1 MGWINELLVGSS
13 VGHIVLVFS
22 FVIALGVALGR
33 IKICGISLGM
43 TFVLFVGIAASHFGM
58 QYPELLHVDAKG
70 AKHFVDPEVLHFV
83 REFGLIL
90 FVYAVGLQVGPGFFV
105 TFKSGGLKLNLLA
118 VAIVFSAVLITVAIH
133 YITGISMPIMVGI
146 LSGAITNTPGL
157 GAAQNAYSGMGQ
169 DAGIIGT
176 AYAMAYPLG
185 VVGIISS
192 IIAIRIIFKIDIDKE
207 NEQLRKVKTQ
217 KQSVSSVELEK
228 NKVNDEPHLIPI
240 FVGILLGVFLGSIPI
255 YIPSIPQLGIPSIP
269 QPLKL
274 GIAGGPLV
282 VAILMGAFGPAI
294 RFPTHITRSAVLM
307 LREVG
312 ICLFLACV
320 GLIAG
325 ENFVATIIN
334 GNGLFWV
341 GLGVI
346 ITLAPLLIVGT
357 LSYVVFKVD
366 YFTLMGMLA
375 GSTTDPPALS
385 YSVGAAGNDKPSI
398 GYATVYPLTMFLR
411 IMTAQLLILLFA

>member
-1 MGWINELLVGSS
+1 MSWINELLVGSS

-22 FVIALGVALGR
+22 FVIAMGVALGR
-33 IKICGISLGM
+33 IKIFGISLGM
-43 TFVLFVGIAASHFGM
+43 TFVLFVGIAVSHFGM
-58 QYPELLHVDAKG
+58 LYPDLLYLDKEKG
-70 AKHFVDPEVLHFV
+70 VRHFVDPEVLHFV

-90 FVYAVGLQVGPGFFV
+90 FVYAVGLQVGPGFFNA
-105 TFKSGGLKLNLLA
+105 FKTGGLKLNLLA
-118 VAIVFSAVLITVAIH
+118 VAIVLLGVVTTLIIH
-133 YITGISMPIMVGI
+133 YVSGIEIPIMVGI

-157 GAAQNAYSGMGQ
+157 GAAQNAYASMGH
-169 DAGIIGT
+169 DAGILGT

-192 IIAIRIIFKIDIDKE
+192 IIAIRIIFRVDVDKE
-207 NEQLRKVKTQ
+207 NELLLKAAKSERLSATTGAAKHVD
-217 KQSVSSVELEK
+217 
-228 NKVNDEPHLIPI
+228 DEPHLIPI
-240 FVGILLGVFLGSIPI
+240 FVGILLGVVLGSIPVF
-255 YIPSIPQLGIPSIP
+255 IPGVP
-269 QPLKL
+269 QPVKL
-274 GIAGGPLV
+274 GLAGGPLV

-294 RFPTHITRSAVLM
+294 RFPTRITTSAVLM

-325 ENFVATIIN
+325 ERFVETIVS
-334 GNGLFWV
+334 GNGLLWV

-346 ITLAPLLIVGT
+346 ITLVPLLIVGS
-357 LSYVVFKVD
+357 LAYAVFKVD
-366 YFTLMGMLA
+366 YFILMGMLA

-385 YSVGAAGNDKPSI
+385 YSVGAAGNNKPSI

>member
-1 MGWINELLVGSS
+1 MSWVNELLVGSS
-13 VGHIVLVFS
+13 IGHIVLIFA
-22 FVIALGVALGR
+22 FVISLGIALGR

-58 QYPELLHVDAKG
+58 QFPDLLYVDKSG
-70 AKHFVDPEVLHFV
+70 GKHFVDPEVLHFV

-105 TFKSGGLKLNLLA
+105 AFKSGGLKLNLLA
-118 VAIVFSAVLITVAIH
+118 VAIVFSAVLVTVAIH
-133 YITGISMPIMVGI
+133 YITGISMPVMVGI

-157 GAAQNAYSGMGQ
+157 GAAQQAYANMGY
-169 DAGIIGT
+169 DSSILGT
-176 AYAMAYPLG
+176 AYAMSYPLG
-185 VVGIISS
+185 VVGIILS
-192 IIAIRIIFKIDIDKE
+192 IIVIRIIFGIDIDKE
-207 NEQLRKVKTQ
+207 KELLHVAQ
-217 KQSVSSVELEK
+217 KEKRSNTNPAELEK
-228 NKVNDEPHLIPI
+228 QVQVSDEPHLIPI
-240 FVGILLGVFLGSIPI
+240 FVGILLGVILGSIPV
-255 YIPSIPQLGIPSIP
+255 YIPGVP
-269 QPLKL
+269 QPVKL
-274 GIAGGPLV
+274 GLAGGPLV
-282 VAILMGAFGPAI
+282 VAVLMGALGQKI
-294 RFPTHITRSAVLM
+294 KFPSPITRSAVLM

-325 ENFVATIIN
+325 EKFVETIIN
-334 GNGLFWV
+334 GSGLFWV

-346 ITLAPLLIVGT
+346 ITLVPLLVVGT
-357 LSYVVFKVD
+357 FAYAVFKVD
-366 YFTLMGMLA
+366 YFTLMGMIA